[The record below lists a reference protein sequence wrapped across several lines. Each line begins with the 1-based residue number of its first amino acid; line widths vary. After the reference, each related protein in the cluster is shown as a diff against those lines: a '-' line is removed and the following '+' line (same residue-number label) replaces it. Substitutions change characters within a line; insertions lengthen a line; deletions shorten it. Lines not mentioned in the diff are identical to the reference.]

1 MDASYYEYEYP
12 LSDTIATNLHQY
24 IYILYYINACVWPVC
39 VQCHNEYSTAV
50 IEYAAANKYSI
61 VDK

>member
-1 MDASYYEYEYP
+1 MRVCG
-12 LSDTIATNLHQY
+12 L
-24 IYILYYINACVWPVC
+24 C